1 MKPGSTTLQRMVTF
15 TCIEGLRESY
25 PHYDAVLDGLKT
37 LAHETLPKYESKQPH
52 WFSGLEEKLEPAAIQ
67 AFKELSSADRDLIL
81 RQMST
86 LQERAPVKN
95 DEKAKECLFNWTQFF
110 SASTAFQSAL
120 TAAPSLLTAPSEL
133 RFDVDQE
140 SAMQTI
146 FSIDSESPALVTPPE
161 TQDSYLILEIIS
173 GPHKGQ
179 SLKLLPD
186 QSVKIGRKRAKNEEL
201 RLSLEL
207 EATIS
212 PDHCSILYSPP
223 HCRLRN
229 RSRNGTL
236 LNGQSVDRESP
247 IMDGDQLILGQSE
260 IIVHFKGPIE
270 SDQTFQESMKGT
282 APSTELLQLQPFNGL
297 EVVALLD
304 KGGMGEVYLAQH
316 IESGQLIAIKTMRP
330 ELASCQENILSF
342 LREIRLGAKLKHP
355 HGTRIFDG
363 GYEGGVYYFL
373 MEYVNGQNVHNLVSQ
388 RGQPIPVREALRY
401 ILQILGVIEEAH
413 SLGFVHR
420 DIKPQNVMIT
430 TPENNIKEAKL
441 LDFGLMR
448 SFENHHLSLI
458 SKSGE
463 MKGTPSYMPPEQV
476 RNAKHVGPTADIYS
490 LAATLYFMVT
500 GRAPI
505 PFKNDV
511 DFIEKILNETP
522 NSPRLYCRDI
532 PPELETIILVCLAK
546 DPILRIQTATEM
558 RRQLERIRF

>member
-1 MKPGSTTLQRMVTF
+1 MVTF

-25 PHYDAVLDGLKT
+25 PHYNALLDGLRD
-37 LAHETLPKYESKQPH
+37 LAHETLPHYESKKPQWYH
-52 WFSGLEEKLEPAAIQ
+52 GLEGKLEPAAIQ
-67 AFKELSSADRDLIL
+67 AFRDLSKDEKALIL

-86 LQERAPVKN
+86 LQETTSVKN
-95 DEKAKECLFNWTQFF
+95 VEKEKECLFNWTQFF
-110 SASTAFQSAL
+110 SASTAFQSAINE
-120 TAAPSLLTAPSEL
+120 APSLITPPSEL
-133 RFDVDQE
+133 RFEVDPK
-140 SAMQTI
+140 SKMQTI
-146 FSIDSESPALVTPPE
+146 FSIDRESKIEHVPAKPL
-161 TQDSYLILEIIS
+161 DSYLVLEIIS

-179 SLKLLPD
+179 SIKLSPD
-186 QSVKIGRKRAKNEEL
+186 QSIKIGRKKSKHDEL
-201 RLSLEL
+201 RLSLSQ

-212 PDHCSILYSPP
+212 PDHCSIRFSPP

-236 LNGQSVDRESP
+236 LNGQSIDRESP
-247 IMDGDQLILGQSE
+247 IVDGDQLILGESE
-260 IIVHFKGPIE
+260 IIVHFEGPLE
-270 SDQTFQESMKGT
+270 PDQTLQEKKSAGG
-282 APSTELLQLQPFNGL
+282 STELLQLQPFNGL
-297 EVVALLD
+297 EVVSLID

-373 MEYVNGQNVHNLVSQ
+373 MEYVNGQNVHNLISQ
-388 RGQPIPVREALRY
+388 RGQPLQVREALRY

-413 SLGFVHR
+413 ALGFVHR

-430 TPENNIKEAKL
+430 TAENNITEAKL

-448 SFENHHLSLI
+448 SYENHHLSLI
-458 SKSGE
+458 SKTGE

-476 RNAKHVGPTADIYS
+476 KNAKHVGPTADLYS

-500 GRAPI
+500 GRSPI
-505 PFKNDV
+505 PYRNDV
-511 DFIEKILNETP
+511 DFIDKILNETP
-522 NSPRLYCRDI
+522 NSPRLYCPEI
-532 PPELETIILVCLAK
+532 PPALETIILVCLAK
-546 DPILRIQTATEM
+546 DPDLRYQSAAEL
-558 RRQLERIRF
+558 RQQLEKISF

>member
-1 MKPGSTTLQRMVTF
+1 MRPGSTTLQRMVTF
-15 TCIEGLRESY
+15 TCLEGLRESY
-25 PHYDAVLDGLKT
+25 PHYDALLDGLRD
-37 LAHETLPKYESKQPH
+37 LAHETLPYHASKASH
-52 WFSGLEEKLEPAAIQ
+52 WYQGLEEKLEPAAIQ
-67 AFKELSSADRDLIL
+67 AFRELPDDDKELIL

-86 LQERAPVKN
+86 LQERKT
-95 DEKAKECLFNWTQFF
+95 EKSVEEAKECLINWTQFF

-120 TAAPSLLTAPSEL
+120 TAAPSLLAPPSDL
-133 RFDVDQE
+133 RFEVDPQ
-140 SAMQTI
+140 SKMQTI
-146 FSIDSESPALVTPPE
+146 FSLDMDSQFAPPAPE
-161 TQDSYLILEIIS
+161 TQSSYALLEIIS

-179 SLKLLPD
+179 VVKLKPHE
-186 QSVKIGRKRAKNEEL
+186 SIKIGRKKAKGKEL
-201 RLSLEL
+201 RLSLDQ

-212 PDHCSILYSPP
+212 PDHCSILFSPP

-236 LNGQSVDRESP
+236 LNGQSIDREAP
-247 IMDGDQLILGQSE
+247 LTDGDQLILGESE
-260 IIVHFKGPIE
+260 IIVHFEGPAV
-270 SDQTFQESMKGT
+270 SDQTLQEKKGE
-282 APSTELLQLQPFNGL
+282 AASVELLQLQPFNGL
-297 EVVALLD
+297 EVVSLLD

-373 MEYVNGQNVHNLVSQ
+373 MEYVNGQNVHKLISQ
-388 RGQPIPVREALRY
+388 RGQALGVSEAVRY
-401 ILQILGVIEEAH
+401 TLQILGVIEEAH

-430 TPENNIKEAKL
+430 VSENQVTQAKL

-458 SKSGE
+458 SKTGE

-476 RNAKHVGPTADIYS
+476 RNAKHAGPTADVYS
-490 LAATLYFMVT
+490 LAATLYFMLT

-505 PFKNDV
+505 PFKNDM
-511 DFIEKILNETP
+511 DFIDKILNESP
-522 NSPRLYCRDI
+522 NSPRLYCKDI
-532 PPELETIILVCLAK
+532 PPALETIILTCLAK
-546 DPILRIQTATEM
+546 KPSERIQSAKEM
-558 RRQLERIRF
+558 REHLERIEL